1 MRRFVSQR
9 DGGRC
14 ELCQLD
20 CCALVRDLQRG
31 GFDVQMT
38 GFGLMTSYHAD
49 NECCKLSDMGKGF
62 RVLLG
67 VIAELE

>member
-1 MRRFVSQR
+1 
-9 DGGRC
+9 
-14 ELCQLD
+14 
-20 CCALVRDLQRG
+20 
-31 GFDVQMT
+31 MT